1 MKLPDRVWEALGNSK
16 EFAPRYEAFA
26 ERQVKVANAMGARIL
41 TLNDP
46 DYPEFLRGQRTQ
58 APPLLHVQGNIG
70 LVRPRAV
77 AVVGTRSPTA
87 EAVQQVH
94 LLAGRLC
101 ESGCPVVAGMARGID
116 TAAHRGALESCGMT
130 IGVLGSGLDRVYP
143 PENAALYAETVKRGL
158 LVSQFPF
165 GSAPSPDNLRQRNKL
180 IAALA
185 DALVIAESGIPGGA
199 LIAARATLEQGK
211 NLFALP
217 WQTDAPSRAGNR
229 RLLEARLA
237 RAADADDVESLFDR
251 SLFSGPGAGL
261 EKAWKAAFP
270 PSAATKGLAPSPDVR
285 AKEEIKSTQT
295 KLPSK
300 QPSRPKRSREEAAN
314 STRAKEARLRSLR
327 EGDRVTHPTH
337 GRGRIV
343 EVRDGA
349 EGRRII
355 VAFRKDGLR
364 LTLPLETAETQLI
377 RG

>member
-1 MKLPDRVWEALGNSK
+1 MIQITQNSFEGNGHKRRRCSMFKEISGWYDRALSPWWGLGLPLPKRWSRSTCS
-16 EFAPRYEAFA
+16 P
-26 ERQVKVANAMGARIL
+26 GAC
-41 TLNDP
+41 
-46 DYPEFLRGQRTQ
+46 
-58 APPLLHVQGNIG
+58 A
-70 LVRPRAV
+70 RAV
-77 AVVGTRSPTA
+77 VPWWRGWPEESTRRLTEVPWSP
-87 EAVQQVH
+87 
-94 LLAGRLC
+94 
-101 ESGCPVVAGMARGID
+101 
-116 TAAHRGALESCGMT
+116 CGMT

-143 PENAALYAETVKRGL
+143 PENAPLYAETVKRGL

-185 DALVIAESGIPGGA
+185 DALVVAESGIPGGA

-217 WQTDAPSRAGNR
+217 WQTDAPSRTGNR

-251 SLFSGPGAGL
+251 SLFCGPGTGL
-261 EKAWKAAFP
+261 EKAWNAAFP
-270 PSAATKGLAPSPDVR
+270 PSTAMKGLAPSPDAR
-285 AKEEIKSTQT
+285 AKENIKSTQT
-295 KLPSK
+295 KLSSK
-300 QPSRPKRSREEAAN
+300 QPSRPKRSEDEAAT
-314 STRAKEARLRSLR
+314 SSGAKEARLRSLR